1 MFNST
6 FTTQRLLKKFSIS
19 ILKTGLHIIKKT
31 PFESSEFDLS
41 FEHIE
46 TKKTVETKLAFG
58 LPVLILFLVFVS
70 LLFFLNGQSEESI
83 FFFVLSVI
91 VVIVAFLTKLRVITI
106 KSYEGQ
112 NIELYFTSRNKDE
125 VLAFAD
131 TIISSANTFL
141 LNKFSKIDKDLPI
154 GNQLENLDFLRNK
167 ELLSEVEFEQ
177 LKDQLLGRD
186 NKKSIGFM

>member
-1 MFNST
+1 MLNAT
-6 FTTQRLLKKFSIS
+6 FQTQRLLKKFSIS
-19 ILKTGLHIIKKT
+19 ILKTGLHIVKKT

-46 TKKTVETKLAFG
+46 TKKTVETKLTFG
-58 LPVLILFLVFVS
+58 LLVLILFFAFVA
-70 LLFFLNGQSEESI
+70 LLFFLNGQTEESS
-83 FFFVLSVI
+83 FFFVLTVI
-91 VVIVAFLTKLRVITI
+91 VLIIALLTKLRVITI
-106 KSYEGQ
+106 KAYEGQ
-112 NIELYFTSRNKDE
+112 NIELYFTNRNKEE
-125 VLAFAD
+125 VMAFAD
-131 TIISSANTFL
+131 TIISSANAFL

-167 ELLSEVEFEQ
+167 ELLSEPEYEQ

>member
-1 MFNST
+1 
-6 FTTQRLLKKFSIS
+6 
-19 ILKTGLHIIKKT
+19 
-31 PFESSEFDLS
+31 
-41 FEHIE
+41 
-46 TKKTVETKLAFG
+46 
-58 LPVLILFLVFVS
+58 VLILFLVFVS

>member
-1 MFNST
+1 MSNAT
-6 FTTQRLLKKFSIS
+6 FQTRRLLKKVSIS

-46 TKKTVETKLAFG
+46 TKKTVETKLTFG
-58 LPVLILFLVFVS
+58 LVVLILFFAITG
-70 LLFFLNGQSEESI
+70 LLFFLNGQTDETI
-83 FFFVLSVI
+83 FFFVLALIVLVI
-91 VVIVAFLTKLRVITI
+91 ALLTKLRVITI

-112 NIELYFTSRNKDE
+112 NIELYFTNGNKEE
-125 VLAFAD
+125 VMAFAD
-131 TIISSANTFL
+131 NIISFTNTFL

-154 GNQLENLDFLRNK
+154 ANQLENLDFLRNK
-167 ELLSEVEFEQ
+167 ELLSETEFEQ